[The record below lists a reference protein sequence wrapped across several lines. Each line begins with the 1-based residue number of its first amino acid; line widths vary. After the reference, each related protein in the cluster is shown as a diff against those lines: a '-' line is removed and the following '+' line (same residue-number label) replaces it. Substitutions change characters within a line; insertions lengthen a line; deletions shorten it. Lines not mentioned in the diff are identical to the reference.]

1 MGNRCCICIQA
12 SSVCSTNVEENERID
27 YRAEMFKKI
36 FVETTKLG
44 QDLHGEQFE
53 LRQL

>member
-1 MGNRCCICIQA
+1 MGNRFVYAYIQA
-12 SSVCSTNVEENERID
+12 SSVCSTNVEENEIV
-27 YRAEMFKKI
+27 YRAEKFKKI

-44 QDLHGEQFE
+44 QELHGEQFE